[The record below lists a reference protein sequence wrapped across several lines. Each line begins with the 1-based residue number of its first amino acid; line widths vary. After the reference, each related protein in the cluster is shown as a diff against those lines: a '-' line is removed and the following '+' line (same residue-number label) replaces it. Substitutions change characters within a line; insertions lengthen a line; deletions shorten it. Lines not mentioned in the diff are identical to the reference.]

1 MPHAIVLPAF
11 SLEQPA
17 ARVDSA
23 LREAL
28 RACDRARECAVIWFA
43 EVQRRALF
51 RELGFASLETY
62 ATQALGFSANR
73 YWQFKRLADDLDRLP
88 VLREAVATGE
98 VGWTK
103 AQQVARVATPQ
114 TQAAWVAKAAS
125 SGRRELARE
134 VAAVRAEV
142 RLAARDRQR
151 NGSAM
156 NRQLALDCGASPLAP
171 AQVPATGAIP
181 FTITLR
187 GDALQVARFEAL
199 VEKVRKLRCVPTAAD
214 RLELVLAGLEA
225 LVDHV
230 DDAEV
235 ADRCASAAPAVQ
247 VVVQQCPD
255 CAAAAAVTQRGE
267 LPLAPAQVAALGCD
281 ARVRVANGPNRATIP
296 PKIRAAVLA
305 RDRYR
310 CTTPGCGSTRFLEV
324 HHVTPQSRGGTNRA
338 ENLTTLCSR
347 CHGFAHKHQV
357 AMVAAGAGSVLAD

>member
-1 MPHAIVLPAF
+1 MSHAIVLPAF
-11 SLEQPA
+11 SPEQPA
-17 ARVDSA
+17 ARVDAA

-43 EVQRRALF
+43 EVQRCALF
-51 RELGFASLETY
+51 RELGFAPLETY

-103 AQQVARVATPQ
+103 AQQVARVAT
-114 TQAAWVAKAAS
+114 

-156 NRQLALDCGASPLAP
+156 NRQLALDCGTSPLAP

-199 VEKVRKLRCVPTAAD
+199 VGHA
-214 RLELVLAGLEA
+214 
-225 LVDHV
+225 

-235 ADRCASAAPAVQ
+235 ADWCASAAPAVQ

-296 PKIRAAVLA
+296 PKVRAVVLA
-305 RDRYR
+305 RDRHR
-310 CTTPGCGSTRFLEV
+310 CTNPGCGSTRFLEV
-324 HHVTPQSRGGTNRA
+324 HHVTPRSRGGTNRA
-338 ENLTTLCSR
+338 ENLTTLCNR
-347 CHGFAHKHQV
+347 CHGFAHERPV